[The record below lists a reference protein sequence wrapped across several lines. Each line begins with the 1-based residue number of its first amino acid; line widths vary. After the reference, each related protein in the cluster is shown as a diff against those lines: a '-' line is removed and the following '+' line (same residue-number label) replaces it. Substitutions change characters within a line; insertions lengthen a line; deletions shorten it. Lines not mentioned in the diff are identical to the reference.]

1 MKWDGFQKK
10 IMKKNSQIE
19 NRYKFEITLFK
30 IKNMEKLKTEDFFST
45 IDDGYLDNQM
55 IRFIISDKNF
65 LMPDLYNTFK
75 GEELFVKSTKEE
87 LKNFSENINQKY
99 TKLFNKNNIVEIIEN
114 IILKHIIGIIGLAR
128 KAKKV
133 IIGFDEI
140 KIQLKKNKI
149 YLLLQA
155 ESFSQKREKHINLP
169 VYQKCK
175 LNCLTK
181 EELGKAFG
189 KKNIANVGFLKSSFI
204 NPLVSDTYLLQSLR
218 N

>member
-1 MKWDGFQKK
+1 
-10 IMKKNSQIE
+10 
-19 NRYKFEITLFK
+19 
-30 IKNMEKLKTEDFFST
+30 MEKLINKDFFST
-45 IDDGYLDNQM
+45 INEGYLNNQM
-55 IRFIISDKNF
+55 IRFIISDNNF
-65 LMPDLYNTFK
+65 LIPDLYNNFK
-75 GEELFVKSTKEE
+75 GKEFFVKSTKEE
-87 LKNFSENINQKY
+87 LKIFSENINERY

-133 IIGFDEI
+133 VIGFNEI

-155 ESFSQKREKHINLP
+155 ENFSKKREKQINLP
-169 VYQKCK
+169 VYQNCK

-181 EELGKAFG
+181 EELGIAFG
-189 KKNIANVGFLKSSFI
+189 KKNISNVGFLKSSFI

>member
-1 MKWDGFQKK
+1 
-10 IMKKNSQIE
+10 MKKNSQIE
-19 NRYKFEITLFK
+19 NKYEFEVTLFK
-30 IKNMEKLKTEDFFST
+30 IKNMEKLITKDFFLT
-45 IDDGYLDNQM
+45 INEGCLDKQM
-55 IRFIISDKNF
+55 IRFIISDNNF
-65 LMPDLYNTFK
+65 LIPDLYNNFK
-75 GEELFVKSTKEE
+75 GKEFFVKSTKEE
-87 LKNFSENINQKY
+87 LKIFSENINEKY
-99 TKLFNKNNIVEIIEN
+99 TKLFNKNNIVEVIEN

-133 IIGFDEI
+133 VIGFDEI
-140 KIQLKKNKI
+140 KVQLKKNKI
-149 YLLLQA
+149 YLLLQSQ
-155 ESFSQKREKHINLP
+155 SFSQKREKKINLP

-181 EELGKAFG
+181 EELGIAFG

>member
-1 MKWDGFQKK
+1 
-10 IMKKNSQIE
+10 MKKP
-19 NRYKFEITLFK
+19 EIQ
-30 IKNMEKLKTEDFFST
+30 DFFST
-45 IDDGYLDNQM
+45 INEGYPHNQM

-65 LMPDLYNTFK
+65 LIPDLYNTFK
-75 GEELFVKSTKEE
+75 GKEFFVKSTKED
-87 LKNFSENINQKY
+87 LKIFSENFNKKY
-99 TKLFNKNNIVEIIEN
+99 TKIFNKDNIVEIIEN
-114 IILKHIIGIIGLAR
+114 IILKHLIGIISLAR

-155 ESFSQKREKHINLP
+155 ESFSQKREKQINLP

-181 EELGKAFG
+181 EELGIAFG
-189 KKNIANVGFLKSSFI
+189 KKNISNVGFLKSSFI

>member
-1 MKWDGFQKK
+1 
-10 IMKKNSQIE
+10 MKKSSQIKNKYE
-19 NRYKFEITLFK
+19 FEITFFK
-30 IKNMEKLKTEDFFST
+30 IKNMEKLINKDFFLT
-45 IDDGYLDNQM
+45 INEGCLDNQM
-55 IRFIISDKNF
+55 IRFIISDNNF
-65 LMPDLYNTFK
+65 LIPDLYNNFK
-75 GEELFVKSTKEE
+75 GKEFFVKSTKEE
-87 LKNFSENINQKY
+87 LKIFSENINEKY
-99 TKLFNKNNIVEIIEN
+99 TKLFNKNNIVEVIEN

-133 IIGFDEI
+133 VIGFDEI
-140 KIQLKKNKI
+140 KIQLKENKI

-155 ESFSQKREKHINLP
+155 EGFSKKREKQINLP

-181 EELGKAFG
+181 EELGIAFG
-189 KKNIANVGFLKSSFI
+189 KKNISNVGFLKSSFI

>member
-1 MKWDGFQKK
+1 
-10 IMKKNSQIE
+10 MKKSSQIKNKYE
-19 NRYKFEITLFK
+19 FEITFFK
-30 IKNMEKLKTEDFFST
+30 IKNMEKLINKDFFLT
-45 IDDGYLDNQM
+45 INEGCLDNQM
-55 IRFIISDKNF
+55 IRFIISDNNF
-65 LMPDLYNTFK
+65 LTPDLYNNFK
-75 GEELFVKSTKEE
+75 GEEFFVKSTKEE
-87 LKNFSENINQKY
+87 LKNFSENVDEKY
-99 TKLFNKNNIVEIIEN
+99 TKLFNKNNIVEVIEN

-133 IIGFDEI
+133 VIGFDEI

-155 ESFSQKREKHINLP
+155 ESFSQKREKQINLP

-181 EELGKAFG
+181 EELGIAFG
-189 KKNIANVGFLKSSFI
+189 KKNISNVGFLKSSFI

>member
-1 MKWDGFQKK
+1 
-10 IMKKNSQIE
+10 
-19 NRYKFEITLFK
+19 
-30 IKNMEKLKTEDFFST
+30 MEKLINKDFFLT
-45 IDDGYLDNQM
+45 MNEGCLDNQM
-55 IRFIISDKNF
+55 IRFIISDNNF
-65 LMPDLYNTFK
+65 LIPDLYKNFK
-75 GEELFVKSTKEE
+75 GKEFFVKSTKEE
-87 LKNFSENINQKY
+87 LKIFSENINEKY
-99 TKLFNKNNIVEIIEN
+99 TKLFNKNNIVEVIEN
-114 IILKHIIGIIGLAR
+114 IILKHIIGIISLAR

-133 IIGFDEI
+133 VIGFDEI

-155 ESFSQKREKHINLP
+155 ESLSKKREKQINLP
-169 VYQKCK
+169 VNQKCK

-181 EELGKAFG
+181 EELGIAFG

>member
-1 MKWDGFQKK
+1 
-10 IMKKNSQIE
+10 MKKNSQIKNKDE
-19 NRYKFEITLFK
+19 LEITLFK
-30 IKNMEKLKTEDFFST
+30 IKNMEKQITKDFFLT
-45 IDDGYLDNQM
+45 INEGCLDNQM
-55 IRFIISDKNF
+55 IRFIISDNNF
-65 LMPDLYNTFK
+65 LIPDLYNNFK
-75 GEELFVKSTKEE
+75 GKEFFVKSTKEE
-87 LKNFSENINQKY
+87 LKIFSENINEKY
-99 TKLFNKNNIVEIIEN
+99 TKLFNKNNIVEVIEN

-133 IIGFDEI
+133 VIGFDEI

-155 ESFSQKREKHINLP
+155 ESFSQKREKQINLP

-181 EELGKAFG
+181 EELGIAFG
-189 KKNIANVGFLKSSFI
+189 KKNISNVGFLKSSFI

>member
-1 MKWDGFQKK
+1 
-10 IMKKNSQIE
+10 MKKSSQIK
-19 NRYKFEITLFK
+19 NKYKFEITFFE
-30 IKNMEKLKTEDFFST
+30 IKNMEKFINKDFFLT
-45 IDDGYLDNQM
+45 IKEGCLDNQM
-55 IRFIISDKNF
+55 IRFIISDNNF
-65 LMPDLYNTFK
+65 LIPDLYNNFK
-75 GEELFVKSTKEE
+75 GEEFFVKSTKEE
-87 LKNFSENINQKY
+87 LKIFSENINEKY
-99 TKLFNKNNIVEIIEN
+99 TKLFNKNNIVEVIEN
-114 IILKHIIGIIGLAR
+114 IILKHITGVISLAR

-133 IIGFDEI
+133 VIGFDEI

-155 ESFSQKREKHINLP
+155 ESFSQKREKQINLP

-181 EELGKAFG
+181 EELGIAFG
-189 KKNIANVGFLKSSFI
+189 KKNISNVGFLKSSFI

>member
-1 MKWDGFQKK
+1 
-10 IMKKNSQIE
+10 MKKNSQIKNKYE
-19 NRYKFEITLFK
+19 FEITFFK
-30 IKNMEKLKTEDFFST
+30 IKNMEKLINKDFFLT
-45 IDDGYLDNQM
+45 INEGCLDNQM
-55 IRFIISDKNF
+55 IRFIISDNNF
-65 LMPDLYNTFK
+65 LIPDLYNNFK
-75 GEELFVKSTKEE
+75 GKEFFVKSTKEE
-87 LKNFSENINQKY
+87 LIIFSENINEKY
-99 TKLFNKNNIVEIIEN
+99 TKLFNKNNIVEVIEN

-133 IIGFDEI
+133 VIGFDEI

-155 ESFSQKREKHINLP
+155 ESFSKKREKQINLP

-181 EELGKAFG
+181 EELGIAFG

>member
-1 MKWDGFQKK
+1 
-10 IMKKNSQIE
+10 
-19 NRYKFEITLFK
+19 
-30 IKNMEKLKTEDFFST
+30 MEKLTNKDFFLT
-45 IDDGYLDNQM
+45 INEGCIDNPM
-55 IRFIISDKNF
+55 IRFTISNNNF
-65 LMPDLYNTFK
+65 LIPDLYNNFK
-75 GEELFVKSTKEE
+75 GEEFFVKSSKEE
-87 LKNFSENINQKY
+87 LKNFSENINKKY
-99 TKLFNKNNIVEIIEN
+99 TKLFNKNNIVEVIEN

-133 IIGFDEI
+133 VIGFDEI

-149 YLLLQA
+149 CLLLQA
-155 ESFSQKREKHINLP
+155 ENFSKKREKQINLP

-181 EELGKAFG
+181 EELGIAFG

>member
-1 MKWDGFQKK
+1 
-10 IMKKNSQIE
+10 MKKSSQIK
-19 NRYKFEITLFK
+19 NKYKFEITFFE
-30 IKNMEKLKTEDFFST
+30 IKNMEKLTNKDFFLT
-45 IDDGYLDNQM
+45 IKEGCLDNQM
-55 IRFIISDKNF
+55 IRFIISDNNF
-65 LMPDLYNTFK
+65 LIPDLYNNFK
-75 GEELFVKSTKEE
+75 GKEFFVKSTKEE
-87 LKNFSENINQKY
+87 LKIFSENINEKY
-99 TKLFNKNNIVEIIEN
+99 TKLFNKNNIVEVIEN

-133 IIGFDEI
+133 VIGFDEI

-155 ESFSQKREKHINLP
+155 EGFSKKREKQINLP

-181 EELGKAFG
+181 EELGIAFG
-189 KKNIANVGFLKSSFI
+189 KKNISNVGFLKSSFI

>member
-1 MKWDGFQKK
+1 
-10 IMKKNSQIE
+10 MKKNSQIKNKYE
-19 NRYKFEITLFK
+19 LEIKLFK
-30 IKNMEKLKTEDFFST
+30 IKNMEKQITKDFFLT
-45 IDDGYLDNQM
+45 INEGCLDNQM
-55 IRFIISDKNF
+55 IRFIISDNNF
-65 LMPDLYNTFK
+65 LTPDLYNNFK
-75 GEELFVKSTKEE
+75 GEEFFVKSTKEE
-87 LKNFSENINQKY
+87 LKNFSENVDEKY
-99 TKLFNKNNIVEIIEN
+99 TKLFNKNNIVEVIEN

-133 IIGFDEI
+133 VIGFDEI

-155 ESFSQKREKHINLP
+155 ESFSQKREKQINLP

-181 EELGKAFG
+181 EELGIAFG
-189 KKNIANVGFLKSSFI
+189 KKNISNVGFLKSSFI

>member
-1 MKWDGFQKK
+1 
-10 IMKKNSQIE
+10 MKKNSQIKNKYE
-19 NRYKFEITLFK
+19 LKITLFK
-30 IKNMEKLKTEDFFST
+30 IKNMEKQITKDFFLT
-45 IDDGYLDNQM
+45 INEGCLDNQM
-55 IRFIISDKNF
+55 IRFIISDNNF
-65 LMPDLYNTFK
+65 LTPDLYNNFK
-75 GEELFVKSTKEE
+75 GEEFFVKSTKEE
-87 LKNFSENINQKY
+87 LKNFSENVDEKY
-99 TKLFNKNNIVEIIEN
+99 TKLFNKNNIVEVIEN

-133 IIGFDEI
+133 VIGFDEI

-155 ESFSQKREKHINLP
+155 ESFSQKREKQINLP

-181 EELGKAFG
+181 EELGIAFG

>member
-1 MKWDGFQKK
+1 
-10 IMKKNSQIE
+10 MKKSSQIKNKYE
-19 NRYKFEITLFK
+19 FEITFFK
-30 IKNMEKLKTEDFFST
+30 IKNMEKLINKDFFLT
-45 IDDGYLDNQM
+45 INEGCLDNQM
-55 IRFIISDKNF
+55 IRFIISDNNF
-65 LMPDLYNTFK
+65 LIPDLYNNFK
-75 GEELFVKSTKEE
+75 GKEFFVKSTKEE
-87 LKNFSENINQKY
+87 LKIFSENINEKY
-99 TKLFNKNNIVEIIEN
+99 TKLFNKNNIVEVIEN

-133 IIGFDEI
+133 VIGFDEI

-155 ESFSQKREKHINLP
+155 ESFSKKREKQINLP

-181 EELGKAFG
+181 EELGIAFG
-189 KKNIANVGFLKSSFI
+189 KKNISNVGFLKSSFI

>member
-1 MKWDGFQKK
+1 
-10 IMKKNSQIE
+10 
-19 NRYKFEITLFK
+19 
-30 IKNMEKLKTEDFFST
+30 MEKLETENFFST
-45 IDDGYLDNQM
+45 IKEGCPDNQM

-65 LMPDLYNTFK
+65 LIPDLYNTFQGK
-75 GEELFVKSTKEE
+75 EFFVKSTQEE
-87 LKNFSENINQKY
+87 LKKFSENINEKY
-99 TKLFNKNNIVEIIEN
+99 TKLFNKNNIVEVIEN
-114 IILKHIIGIIGLAR
+114 IILKHITGIISLAR

-133 IIGFDEI
+133 VIGFDEI

-155 ESFSQKREKHINLP
+155 ESFSQKREKQINLP
-169 VYQKCK
+169 VYQKYK

-181 EELGKAFG
+181 EELGIAFG

>member
-1 MKWDGFQKK
+1 
-10 IMKKNSQIE
+10 MKKSSQIKNKYE
-19 NRYKFEITLFK
+19 FEITFFK
-30 IKNMEKLKTEDFFST
+30 IKNMEKLINKDFFLT
-45 IDDGYLDNQM
+45 INEGCLDNQM
-55 IRFIISDKNF
+55 IRFIISDNNF
-65 LMPDLYNTFK
+65 LIPDLYNNFK
-75 GEELFVKSTKEE
+75 GKEFFVKSTKEE
-87 LKNFSENINQKY
+87 LKNFSENINERY
-99 TKLFNKNNIVEIIEN
+99 TKLFNKNNIVEVIEN
-114 IILKHIIGIIGLAR
+114 IILKHIIGIISLAR

-133 IIGFDEI
+133 VIGFDEI

-155 ESFSQKREKHINLP
+155 ESFSKKREKQINLP

-181 EELGKAFG
+181 EELGIAFG
-189 KKNIANVGFLKSSFI
+189 KKNISNVGFLKSSFI

>member
-1 MKWDGFQKK
+1 
-10 IMKKNSQIE
+10 MKKSSQIK
-19 NRYKFEITLFK
+19 NKYKFEITFFE
-30 IKNMEKLKTEDFFST
+30 IKNMEKLINKDFFLT
-45 IDDGYLDNQM
+45 IKEGCLDNQM
-55 IRFIISDKNF
+55 IRFIISDNNF
-65 LMPDLYNTFK
+65 LMPDLYNNFK
-75 GEELFVKSTKEE
+75 GEEFFVKSTKEE
-87 LKNFSENINQKY
+87 LKIFSENINEKY
-99 TKLFNKNNIVEIIEN
+99 TKLFNKNNIVEVIEN

-133 IIGFDEI
+133 VIGFDEI

-155 ESFSQKREKHINLP
+155 ESFSQKREKQINLP

-181 EELGKAFG
+181 EELGIAFG
-189 KKNIANVGFLKSSFI
+189 KKNISNVGFLKSSFI

>member
-1 MKWDGFQKK
+1 
-10 IMKKNSQIE
+10 MKKSSQIK
-19 NRYKFEITLFK
+19 NKYKFEITFFE
-30 IKNMEKLKTEDFFST
+30 IKNMEKLINKDFFLT
-45 IDDGYLDNQM
+45 IKEGCLDNQM
-55 IRFIISDKNF
+55 IRFIISDNNF
-65 LMPDLYNTFK
+65 LMPDLYNNFK
-75 GEELFVKSTKEE
+75 GEEFFVKSTKEE
-87 LKNFSENINQKY
+87 LKIFSENINEKY
-99 TKLFNKNNIVEIIEN
+99 TKLFNKNNIVEVIEN

-133 IIGFDEI
+133 VIGFDEI

-155 ESFSQKREKHINLP
+155 EGFSKKREKQINLP

-181 EELGKAFG
+181 EELGIAFG
-189 KKNIANVGFLKSSFI
+189 KKNISNVGFLKSSFI

>member
-1 MKWDGFQKK
+1 
-10 IMKKNSQIE
+10 MKKSSQIKNKYE
-19 NRYKFEITLFK
+19 FEITFFK
-30 IKNMEKLKTEDFFST
+30 IKNMEKLINKDFFLT
-45 IDDGYLDNQM
+45 INEGCLDNQM
-55 IRFIISDKNF
+55 IRFIISDNNF
-65 LMPDLYNTFK
+65 LIPDLYNNFK
-75 GEELFVKSTKEE
+75 GEEFFVKSTKEE
-87 LKNFSENINQKY
+87 LKNFSENINDKY
-99 TKLFNKNNIVEIIEN
+99 TKLFNKNNIVEVIEN

-133 IIGFDEI
+133 VIGFDEI

-155 ESFSQKREKHINLP
+155 ESFSKKREKQINLP

-181 EELGKAFG
+181 EELGIAFG
-189 KKNIANVGFLKSSFI
+189 KKNISNVGFLKSSFI

>member
-1 MKWDGFQKK
+1 
-10 IMKKNSQIE
+10 
-19 NRYKFEITLFK
+19 
-30 IKNMEKLKTEDFFST
+30 MEKLINKDFFLT
-45 IDDGYLDNQM
+45 INEGCLDNQM
-55 IRFIISDKNF
+55 IRFIISDNNF
-65 LMPDLYNTFK
+65 LIPDLYNNFK
-75 GEELFVKSTKEE
+75 GKEFLVKSTKEE
-87 LKNFSENINQKY
+87 LKIFSENINEKY
-99 TKLFNKNNIVEIIEN
+99 TKLFNKNNIVEVIEN

-155 ESFSQKREKHINLP
+155 ENFSKKREKQITLP
-169 VYQKCK
+169 VYQNCK

-181 EELGKAFG
+181 EELGIAFG
-189 KKNIANVGFLKSSFI
+189 KKNISNVGFLKSSFI

>member
-1 MKWDGFQKK
+1 
-10 IMKKNSQIE
+10 
-19 NRYKFEITLFK
+19 
-30 IKNMEKLKTEDFFST
+30 MEKLINKDFFST
-45 IDDGYLDNQM
+45 INEGCLDNQM
-55 IRFIISDKNF
+55 IRFIISDNNF
-65 LMPDLYNTFK
+65 LIPDLYNNFK
-75 GEELFVKSTKEE
+75 GKEFFVKSTKEE
-87 LKNFSENINQKY
+87 LIIFSENINERY
-99 TKLFNKNNIVEIIEN
+99 TKLFNKNNIVEVIEN

-133 IIGFDEI
+133 VIGFDEI

-155 ESFSQKREKHINLP
+155 ESFSQKREKKINLP

-181 EELGKAFG
+181 EELGIAFG

>member
-1 MKWDGFQKK
+1 MA
-10 IMKKNSQIE
+10 
-19 NRYKFEITLFK
+19 
-30 IKNMEKLKTEDFFST
+30 KLDTEDFFST
-45 IDDGYLDNQM
+45 MDKGCSDKQM
-55 IRFIISDKNF
+55 IRFIISERNY
-65 LMPDLYNTFK
+65 LIPDLYHTFQGK
-75 GEELFVKSTKEE
+75 EFFVKSTKEE
-87 LKNFSENINQKY
+87 LKYFSENINKKY

-133 IIGFDEI
+133 VIGFDEI

-155 ESFSQKREKHINLP
+155 ESFSQKREKQINLP
-169 VYQKCK
+169 VYQNYK

-181 EELGKAFG
+181 EELGIPFG
-189 KKNIANVGFLKSSFI
+189 KKNISNVGFLKSSFI

>member
-1 MKWDGFQKK
+1 
-10 IMKKNSQIE
+10 MKKSSQIKNKYE
-19 NRYKFEITLFK
+19 FEITFFK
-30 IKNMEKLKTEDFFST
+30 IKNMEKLINKDFFLT
-45 IDDGYLDNQM
+45 INEGCLDNQM
-55 IRFIISDKNF
+55 IRFIISDNNF
-65 LMPDLYNTFK
+65 LIPDLYNNFK
-75 GEELFVKSTKEE
+75 GKEFFVKSTKEE
-87 LKNFSENINQKY
+87 LKNFSENINERY
-99 TKLFNKNNIVEIIEN
+99 TKLFNKNNIVEVIEN

-133 IIGFDEI
+133 VIGFDEI

-155 ESFSQKREKHINLP
+155 ESFSKKREKQINLP

-181 EELGKAFG
+181 EELGIAFG
-189 KKNIANVGFLKSSFI
+189 KKNISNVGFLKSSFI

>member
-1 MKWDGFQKK
+1 
-10 IMKKNSQIE
+10 
-19 NRYKFEITLFK
+19 
-30 IKNMEKLKTEDFFST
+30 MEKLTNKDFFLT
-45 IDDGYLDNQM
+45 INEGCIDNPM
-55 IRFIISDKNF
+55 IRFTISNNNF
-65 LMPDLYNTFK
+65 LIPDLYNNFT
-75 GEELFVKSTKEE
+75 GEEFFVKSTKED
-87 LKNFSENINQKY
+87 LKIFSENINEKY
-99 TKLFNKNNIVEIIEN
+99 NKLFNKNNIVEVIEN

-133 IIGFDEI
+133 VIGFEEI

-155 ESFSQKREKHINLP
+155 ENFSKKREKQINLP
-169 VYQKCK
+169 IYQNCK

-181 EELGKAFG
+181 EELGIAFG
-189 KKNIANVGFLKSSFI
+189 KKNISNVGFLKSSFI

>member
-1 MKWDGFQKK
+1 
-10 IMKKNSQIE
+10 MKKNSQIKNKYE
-19 NRYKFEITLFK
+19 LEITLFK
-30 IKNMEKLKTEDFFST
+30 IKNMEKQITKDFFLT
-45 IDDGYLDNQM
+45 INEGCLDNQM
-55 IRFIISDKNF
+55 IRFIISDNNF
-65 LMPDLYNTFK
+65 LTPDLYNNFK
-75 GEELFVKSTKEE
+75 GEEFFVKSTKEE
-87 LKNFSENINQKY
+87 LKNFSENVDEKY
-99 TKLFNKNNIVEIIEN
+99 TKLFNKNNIVEVIEN
-114 IILKHIIGIIGLAR
+114 IILKHIIGIISLAR

-133 IIGFDEI
+133 VIGFDEI

-155 ESFSQKREKHINLP
+155 ESFSQKREKQINLP
-169 VYQKCK
+169 VYQKYK

-181 EELGKAFG
+181 EELGIAFG

>member
-1 MKWDGFQKK
+1 
-10 IMKKNSQIE
+10 MKKNSQIKNKYE
-19 NRYKFEITLFK
+19 LEIKLFK
-30 IKNMEKLKTEDFFST
+30 IKNMEKQITKDFFLT
-45 IDDGYLDNQM
+45 INEGCLDNQM
-55 IRFIISDKNF
+55 IRFIISDNNF
-65 LMPDLYNTFK
+65 LTPDLYNNFK
-75 GEELFVKSTKEE
+75 GEEFFVKSTKEE
-87 LKNFSENINQKY
+87 LKNFSENVDEKY
-99 TKLFNKNNIVEIIEN
+99 TKLFNKNNIVEVIEN

-133 IIGFDEI
+133 VIGFDEI

-155 ESFSQKREKHINLP
+155 ESFSQKREKKINLP

-181 EELGKAFG
+181 EELGIAFG